1 MLPHS
6 LAANLKNA
14 LLLKVSW
21 PIELT
26 NVSERYYDGA
36 NHLCVEVSVEEIF
49 DVEVIYLRTLHGPC
63 VGNVARIAFRPS
75 PVLNALF
82 YKHNTK
88 RTMK

>member
-26 NVSERYYDGA
+26 DVSERYPNGK
-36 NHLCVEVSVEEIF
+36 NPLITMVLTIF
-49 DVEVIYLRTLHGPC
+49 
-63 VGNVARIAFRPS
+63 A
-75 PVLNALF
+75 
-82 YKHNTK
+82 
-88 RTMK
+88 